1 VYDFAV
7 FDIDQ
12 TLNNLEDQGLQL
24 CLEVKALV
32 ATFLEVIV
40 QILPQELED
49 EAVMIPEEEVV
60 DVIHNVLLVELKT
73 FITYCVS

>member
-1 VYDFAV
+1 MYDFAV